1 MVNEEDKLTY
11 DDLVEEHKIDSYKN
25 LLDIINIDNDEDIR
39 ENFIFRGLKKTS
51 YDLIPSAL
59 RYDNIICLI
68 KSIEQYEL
76 RTKKLH
82 RIIRY
87 NGKRRR

>member
-59 RYDNIICLI
+59 RYDD
-68 KSIEQYEL
+68 K
-76 RTKKLH
+76 TKE
-82 RIIRY
+82 
-87 NGKRRR
+87 

>member
-39 ENFIFRGLKKTS
+39 KISYLEVLKK
-51 YDLIPSAL
+51 LVMI
-59 RYDNIICLI
+59 
-68 KSIEQYEL
+68 
-76 RTKKLH
+76 
-82 RIIRY
+82 
-87 NGKRRR
+87 

>member
-39 ENFIFRGLKKTS
+39 KIS
-51 YDLIPSAL
+51 YL
-59 RYDNIICLI
+59 
-68 KSIEQYEL
+68 EV
-76 RTKKLH
+76 
-82 RIIRY
+82 
-87 NGKRRR
+87 